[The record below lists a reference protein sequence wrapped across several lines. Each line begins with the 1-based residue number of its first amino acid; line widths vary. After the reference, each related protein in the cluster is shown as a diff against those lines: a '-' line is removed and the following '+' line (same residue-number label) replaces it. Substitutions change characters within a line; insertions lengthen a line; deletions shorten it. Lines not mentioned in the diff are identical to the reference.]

1 MDDSRKDSNKP
12 VIKPSAIPKLLPSSS
27 DLKQKIVT
35 TRRESNENEEE
46 LITNHINYSSSSKL
60 QNPKKPSTPKHFM
73 SPTISAASKIS
84 TPKKKILMERN
95 DFSFSETSSTTTH
108 VSKTP
113 NLESKTPNSSSQ
125 IQLPPKILDFS
136 VPPNSQ
142 SSQITPISS
151 KLTDSEETPYDP
163 KTNFLSPRPKFLRFN
178 PNRRMEIL
186 KRREEELKQQAEQSC
201 SSEQESDDVS
211 SSSQGDDESGLSST
225 TSEEESITKKGPS
238 EHAESEVEIEEEDE
252 EVDEEDEEEVEKN
265 GFLWNLYQVLK
276 FLLLLGFVGFS
287 TSYISSMNAPNLQLQ
302 PVCDVKQGFKIFEN
316 GLCPSGLEKSVL
328 WNVSSNPEL
337 VMKKA
342 SIVKE
347 VVLEKSVEI
356 PAQIEDEIL
365 LGMTQVSLES
375 GGEEDDKVL
384 LTVEEEVVEDENVE
398 LGEMEISTQVVETL
412 EMIEEETVESVSL
425 SDQFSETSEVNEVVV
440 ENTVEDNE
448 GNEEVAEQF
457 ESPEPVSD
465 EVVGEESE
473 APEPISNEEFVEE
486 AVEEFEASEEA
497 VSNEDVASELVFYED
512 VAEESDASN
521 PVPNEEV
528 GEESEASNPVPNEV
542 AEEAEVSIPVA
553 KVGLGI
559 GVSVISAILASLII
573 VFRHLKH
580 RKQVV
585 NEAAPTV
592 PPPSE
597 AFLTEEQETII
608 AETLEKAKKCYLP
621 KKDEVVQG
629 GKEKAAESYIDTSFH
644 SSGRVSEDLYRSRAA
659 PSVQLLGE
667 FIVEESGSSLR
678 SCSVLNSNAIEDGEE
693 SKFSVSL
700 SEMNSRVRR
709 RGASSIMQEDLSEFS
724 NADSHSYGSFTTQE
738 KLTRKDGGDITT
750 PVRRSSRIRTKSVTS
765 S

>member
-1 MDDSRKDSNKP
+1 MDDSRKDSNKT

-113 NLESKTPNSSSQ
+113 NLDSKTPNSSSQ
-125 IQLPPKILDFS
+125 IQLPQKILDFS
-136 VPPNSQ
+136 VPPNLQ

-201 SSEQESDDVS
+201 SDDLS
-211 SSSQGDDESGLSST
+211 SSSQGDESGLSSTT

-238 EHAESEVEIEEEDE
+238 EHAESEVEIEDEEEDE
-252 EVDEEDEEEVEKN
+252 VDEEEEVEKN

-276 FLLLLGFVGFS
+276 FLLLVGFVGFS

-347 VVLEKSVEI
+347 VELEKSVEF
-356 PAQIEDEIL
+356 PVQIEDGVLI
-365 LGMTQVSLES
+365 GMTQVSLES
-375 GGEEDDKVL
+375 GGEDDDKVVV
-384 LTVEEEVVEDENVE
+384 LTAEEEVVEDENVKP
-398 LGEMEISTQVVETL
+398 GEVEISYQVVEIL
-412 EMIEEETVESVSL
+412 EMIEEENVESVSL
-425 SDQFSETSEVNEVVV
+425 SNQLSENLELAEIVL

-448 GNEEVAEQF
+448 GNGEVAEQF
-457 ESPEPVSD
+457 ESPEPASD

-473 APEPISNEEFVEE
+473 APEPISNVEIVEE
-486 AVEEFEASEEA
+486 DVQEFEASEET
-497 VSNEDVASELVFYED
+497 VSNEDVAPELVSYED
-512 VAEESDASN
+512 VAED
-521 PVPNEEV
+521 P
-528 GEESEASNPVPNEV
+528 EASKPVSNEVSEEAEASIPVPNEV
-542 AEEAEVSIPVA
+542 AGEAEALRRVA
-553 KVGLGI
+553 KVELGI

-580 RKQVV
+580 RRQAV
-585 NEAAPTV
+585 NECAPTMG
-592 PPPSE
+592 PPAE

-621 KKDEVVQG
+621 KKDEVAEG
-629 GKEKAAESYIDTSFH
+629 RIEKAAESYIDTSFH

-667 FIVEESGSSLR
+667 LIVEESGSSLR
-678 SCSVLNSNAIEDGEE
+678 ICSVLNSKAIEDGEE
-693 SKFSVSL
+693 SKFSVSM
-700 SEMNSRVRR
+700 SGMNSRGR

-738 KLTRKDGGDITT
+738 KLTRKDGGDFTT
-750 PVRRSSRIRTKSVTS
+750 PVRRSSRIRTKSVMS

>member
-12 VIKPSAIPKLLPSSS
+12 VIKPSAIPRLLPSSS

-95 DFSFSETSSTTTH
+95 DFSSSETSSTTTH

-113 NLESKTPNSSSQ
+113 NLDSKTPNSSSQ
-125 IQLPPKILDFS
+125 IQLPQKITDFS
-136 VPPNSQ
+136 VPTNLQ

-186 KRREEELKQQAEQSC
+186 KRREEELKQQAEQTC

-225 TSEEESITKKGPS
+225 TSEEESITKKGLS
-238 EHAESEVEIEEEDE
+238 EHAESEVEIEEDEDE
-252 EVDEEDEEEVEKN
+252 EVDGEEEEVEKN

-276 FLLLLGFVGFS
+276 FILLLGFVGFS

-316 GLCPSGLEKSVL
+316 GMCPSGLEKSVL

-342 SIVKE
+342 SIIKE
-347 VVLEKSVEI
+347 VELEI
-356 PAQIEDEIL
+356 PVQIEDEIL
-365 LGMTQVSLES
+365 IGMTQVSLES
-375 GGEEDDKVL
+375 DG
-384 LTVEEEVVEDENVE
+384 EDENVE
-398 LGEMEISTQVVETL
+398 LGEMVEEEDVESVGLSDQLSETL
-412 EMIEEETVESVSL
+412 EL
-425 SDQFSETSEVNEVVV
+425 AEVVA
-440 ENTVEDNE
+440 EKNTVEDNE
-448 GNEEVAEQF
+448 GNAEVAAQF
-457 ESPEPVSD
+457 EASEPISD
-465 EVVGEESE
+465 EVVAEEFE
-473 APEPISNEEFVEE
+473 APEPISNEEV
-486 AVEEFEASEEA
+486 VEEFEASEET
-497 VSNEDVASELVFYED
+497 VTNEDVASEVVSYED
-512 VAEESDASN
+512 VTEEPDASN
-521 PVPNEEV
+521 PIPNEV
-528 GEESEASNPVPNEV
+528 GEEAEASIPVPNEV
-542 AEEAEVSIPVA
+542 AGEAEVSKPVA
-553 KVGLGI
+553 KVELGI

-580 RKQVV
+580 GRQVV
-585 NEAAPTV
+585 NEAAPTMGA
-592 PPPSE
+592 SAE

-621 KKDEVVQG
+621 KKDEVVECQI
-629 GKEKAAESYIDTSFH
+629 EKAAESYIDSSFR

-678 SCSVLNSNAIEDGEE
+678 SCSVLNSKAIDDGEE
-693 SKFSVSL
+693 SKVSVSM
-700 SEMNSRVRR
+700 SDMNSRGRR
-709 RGASSIMQEDLSEFS
+709 KGASSVMQEDVSEFS
-724 NADSHSYGSFTTQE
+724 NADSYSYGSFTTQE
-738 KLTRKDGGDITT
+738 KLARKDGGDITT
-750 PVRRSSRIRTKSVTS
+750 PVRRSSRIRIKSVTS

>member
-1 MDDSRKDSNKP
+1 MDDSRKDSNKT
-12 VIKPSAIPKLLPSSS
+12 VIKPSAIPRLLPSSS

-95 DFSFSETSSTTTH
+95 DFSSSETSSTTTH
-108 VSKTP
+108 VSKNP
-113 NLESKTPNSSSQ
+113 NLDSKTPNSSSQ
-125 IQLPPKILDFS
+125 IGLPPKILDFS
-136 VPPNSQ
+136 VPPNLQ
-142 SSQITPISS
+142 SSQTTPISS

-201 SSEQESDDVS
+201 SDEQESDDLS
-211 SSSQGDDESGLSST
+211 SSSQGDESGLSST
-225 TSEEESITKKGPS
+225 TSEEETITKKGPS
-238 EHAESEVEIEEEDE
+238 EHAESEVEIEEEEDE
-252 EVDEEDEEEVEKN
+252 EVEEEEEEEVEKN

-276 FLLLLGFVGFS
+276 FLLLVGFVGFS
-287 TSYISSMNAPNLQLQ
+287 TSYISSMNVANLQLQ

-316 GLCPSGLEKSVL
+316 GFCPSGLEKSVL

-337 VMKKA
+337 VMNKA
-342 SIVKE
+342 SIIKE
-347 VVLEKSVEI
+347 VELEKPVEI

-365 LGMTQVSLES
+365 IGMTQVSLES
-375 GGEEDDKVL
+375 GGEEDDKLVL
-384 LTVEEEVVEDENVE
+384 SAEEEVVEDENVKP
-398 LGEMEISTQVVETL
+398 GEVEISDQVVED
-412 EMIEEETVESVSL
+412 ENVESVSL
-425 SDQFSETSEVNEVVV
+425 SNQLS
-440 ENTVEDNE
+440 E
-448 GNEEVAEQF
+448 GNAEVAEQL
-457 ESPEPVSD
+457 EASEPISD
-465 EVVGEESE
+465 EVVAEEFE
-473 APEPISNEEFVEE
+473 APEPISNAEV
-486 AVEEFEASEEA
+486 VEEFEAPEET
-497 VSNEDVASELVFYED
+497 VSNEDVASELVSYED
-512 VAEESDASN
+512 VTED
-521 PVPNEEV
+521 P
-528 GEESEASNPVPNEV
+528 EASKPVSNEV
-542 AEEAEVSIPVA
+542 AEEVEASIPVSNEVAGEAEASRRIA
-553 KVGLGI
+553 KLELGV

-580 RKQVV
+580 QRQAV
-585 NEAAPTV
+585 NECAPTMG
-592 PPPSE
+592 PPAE

-621 KKDEVVQG
+621 KKDEV
-629 GKEKAAESYIDTSFH
+629 AAESYIDSTFH

-659 PSVQLLGE
+659 PSVQLLGD

-678 SCSVLNSNAIEDGEE
+678 SCSVLNSKAIEDGEE
-693 SKFSVSL
+693 SKFSVSM
-700 SEMNSRVRR
+700 SDMNSRGRR
-709 RGASSIMQEDLSEFS
+709 RGASSVMQEDVSEFS
-724 NADSHSYGSFTTQE
+724 NADSYSYGRFTTQE
-738 KLTRKDGGDITT
+738 KLTRKDGGDFTT